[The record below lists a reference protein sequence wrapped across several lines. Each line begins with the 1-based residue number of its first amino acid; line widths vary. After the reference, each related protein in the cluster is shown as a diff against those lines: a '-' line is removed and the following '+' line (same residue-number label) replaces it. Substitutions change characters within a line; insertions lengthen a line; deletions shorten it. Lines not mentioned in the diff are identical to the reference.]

1 MTPALQRYKLMT
13 FQVGPSGN
21 NKDYLYN
28 LADALRDI
36 DPNDD
41 HLYELEKA
49 VRVLDIEET

>member
-1 MTPALQRYKLMT
+1 MK

>member
-1 MTPALQRYKLMT
+1 MKY
-13 FQVGPSGN
+13 QVGPSGK

-36 DPNDD
+36 DPDDD

-49 VRVLDIEET
+49 VRLLDIEGT

>member
-1 MTPALQRYKLMT
+1 MT
-13 FQVGPSGN
+13 FQVGPSGK

-36 DPNDD
+36 DPDDD

-49 VRVLDIEET
+49 VRVLDIKET

>member
-1 MTPALQRYKLMT
+1 MT
-13 FQVGPSGN
+13 FQVGPSGK
-21 NKDYLYN
+21 NKEYLYN